1 MPETHEPGPAVKER
15 GTGTEEV
22 EKTWMPSE
30 TASRE
35 TMGEAGEAKALA
47 RGSEPCAQEGGLG
60 RLEDSLEKAGS

>member
-1 MPETHEPGPAVKER
+1 MPEKHEPGPAVKER

-47 RGSEPCAQEGGLG
+47 EQAPDPVHR
-60 RLEDSLEKAGS
+60 KVV